1 MKWGRAQRTR
11 RASEPQAGS
20 ADPPRALLLDRI
32 GLEGAVTTLAAAADA
47 RPVYVAA
54 FGLDRFDRLRA
65 ALGYEAVADLVRR
78 VAERIFEIRPD
89 WTLAR
94 VSDDVVSAAFQAADQ
109 AQAERLTA
117 EASAAAQ
124 GPYDVGPHTVD
135 LRLSAGL
142 SVAGPPGALIREADL
157 ALDAAR
163 SERTGLR
170 VFDPAAHAA
179 AASALSLMPELRAA
193 IAAGE
198 LWLAHQPKYDMRSG
212 EVAGVESLVRWTH
225 PEHGPVPPSVFVTL
239 AEETGDIAALTRW
252 VLDHALTEQ
261 AELADGGFDLIFAV
275 NLSGRLLGDQAFVD
289 WIVARHASAAGRL
302 QLEITETAVIEDPE
316 RAFANVRR
324 LAEAGIG
331 CSIDDYGSGLS
342 SLAYLKRIEADEL
355 KLDKSLVDE
364 VTRSG
369 RDALV
374 TRSTVDLAHSLGMK
388 VVAEGIEDEAT
399 AAILAGMGCDLGQ
412 GYHFRRPARLADL
425 LAFLRERAA
434 PASDT
439 RAQSAPPRHEV
450 TVLQLRGA

>member
-1 MKWGRAQRTR
+1 VEPGRPA
-11 RASEPQAGS
+11 
-20 ADPPRALLLDRI
+20 LLDRA
-32 GLEGAVTTLAAAADA
+32 GLEREVTALAGMADP
-47 RPVYVAA
+47 RFVYVAA

-65 ALGYEAVADLVRR
+65 AIGYEAAADLVRR
-78 VAERIFEIRPD
+78 LAERVGESQPD
-89 WTLAR
+89 WKLAR
-94 VSDDVVSAAFQAADQ
+94 VSDDVVSAAFRARDESE
-109 AQAERLTA
+109 AEQLC
-117 EASAAAQ
+117 EAVRRSVE
-124 GPYDVGPHTVD
+124 GPYATGPHTVD
-135 LRLSAGL
+135 LRVSAGL

-163 SERTGLR
+163 EERSGLR
-170 VFDPAAHAA
+170 IFDPAAHAA
-179 AASALSLMPELRAA
+179 AADALSLMPELRAA
-193 IAAGE
+193 IASGQ
-198 LWLAHQPKYDMRSG
+198 LFLAHQPKYDMRTG
-212 EVAGVESLVRWTH
+212 EVTGVESLVRWTH
-225 PEHGPVPPSVFVTL
+225 PERGPVSPSVFVPL
-239 AEETGDIAALTRW
+239 AEEAGDIADLTRW
-252 VLDHALTEQ
+252 VLDRALLEQ
-261 AELADGGFDLIFAV
+261 ADLAAAGFELPFAV

-289 WIVARHASAAGRL
+289 AIVERHASAPGRL

-342 SLAYLKRIEADEL
+342 SLAYLKRIEANEL

-412 GYHFRRPARLADL
+412 GYYFSRPVPLADL
-425 LAFLRERAA
+425 LAFLRAQAGADTAASAEQPA
-434 PASDT
+434 PAPAT
-439 RAQSAPPRHEV
+439 
-450 TVLQLRGA
+450 TILMLRGG